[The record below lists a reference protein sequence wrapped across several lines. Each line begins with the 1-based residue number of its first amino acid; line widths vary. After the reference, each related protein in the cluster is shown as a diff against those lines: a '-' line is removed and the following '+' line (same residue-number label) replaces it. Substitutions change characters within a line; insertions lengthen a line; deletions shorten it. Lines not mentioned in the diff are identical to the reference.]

1 MWGMWGTWSMMGN
14 TGYTG
19 TLVTQVHGVCGL
31 QGYSNHAVF
40 FLSVS
45 HTIFG
50 CVHKNVK
57 ICQIE
62 KWQII
67 QMKERYIFI
76 VFIVIM
82 TYNSQSCL
90 RIYLGLIGWK
100 NCEISCFQSLVF
112 RSPGDLTGTS
122 TTSNNMS
129 NNTRDETDDITDS
142 LESDDVDDHDDKSDI
157 AAAYLDMLSSF
168 V

>member
-1 MWGMWGTWSMMGN
+1 MWAMWGTWGMMGK

-62 KWQII
+62 K
-67 QMKERYIFI
+67 MADYPNEREVYIH
-76 VFIVIM
+76 
-82 TYNSQSCL
+82 
-90 RIYLGLIGWK
+90 
-100 NCEISCFQSLVF
+100 CFYC
-112 RSPGDLTGTS
+112 
-122 TTSNNMS
+122 NY
-129 NNTRDETDDITDS
+129 DI
-142 LESDDVDDHDDKSDI
+142 
-157 AAAYLDMLSSF
+157 
-168 V
+168 